1 MKRSGWGRTARP
13 RRKREP
19 RRAEAGSDSCAVGA
33 WGVVGELIFLFPIL
47 DRGDWDWDWEDE
59 VMTGGCG
66 SRMDGELVFAIRD
79 EELGLVG

>member
-1 MKRSGWGRTARP
+1 MKRSGWGRMARP

-47 DRGDWDWDWEDE
+47 DRGDWDWEDE
-59 VMTGGCG
+59 VMPGGCG
-66 SRMDGELVFAIRD
+66 RRMDGVLGFAIRD

>member
-1 MKRSGWGRTARP
+1 
-13 RRKREP
+13 
-19 RRAEAGSDSCAVGA
+19 VGA

-47 DRGDWDWDWEDE
+47 DRGDWDWEDE